1 MIFRIDTICMA
12 LAALLIS
19 GCAPGTRGSQ
29 QHSPSAPLERQI
41 EAQQLRITA
50 MEQQLATL
58 SKAQREQDE
67 QNAAVRERLDAVLAE
82 VSEVR
87 KADTATYRST
97 GNDMVMRQSVAENTH
112 GRKSEKDGDQTKRTT
127 PTEIYRSAFAAY
139 TTGKHARAQELFEEF
154 VTSFP
159 DNDYVANALFW
170 QGEACLAQGLYPEAE
185 EAFAAVTEFDPQSSK
200 VPFAKLKQGL
210 IRARQGDTGA
220 ARKLLE
226 EVQSNYPDT
235 EAAEQA
241 KAALNSGRLN

>member
-1 MIFRIDTICMA
+1 MIFRTGTICMA
-12 LAALLIS
+12 LAAMLIS
-19 GCAPGTRGSQ
+19 GCAPGTRGAQ
-29 QHSPSAPLERQI
+29 QHSPSAPLERQV

-50 MEQQLATL
+50 IEQQLATL

-87 KADTATYRST
+87 KTDTAAYRST
-97 GNDMVMRQSVAENTH
+97 GDDVVMRQPAAENTD
-112 GRKSEKDGDQTKRTT
+112 GRISEEDGDETKRT

-185 EAFAAVTEFDPQSSK
+185 EAFAAVAEFDPQSSK

-226 EVQSNYPDT
+226 EVQNNYPDT